1 MTVRDLVRKYFLI
14 CWNKSGLDTCENV
27 AHKIIDKIEEDYPT
41 REKVGYDEVL
51 KETYDELHRLF
62 GYPF

>member
-1 MTVRDLVRKYFLI
+1 MTVKDLVRKYFLI
-14 CWNKSGLDTCENV
+14 CWNKNGLDTCENV
-27 AHKIIDKIEEDYPT
+27 AHKIIDRIEEDYPE
-41 REKVGYDEVL
+41 EKIDYDNVL